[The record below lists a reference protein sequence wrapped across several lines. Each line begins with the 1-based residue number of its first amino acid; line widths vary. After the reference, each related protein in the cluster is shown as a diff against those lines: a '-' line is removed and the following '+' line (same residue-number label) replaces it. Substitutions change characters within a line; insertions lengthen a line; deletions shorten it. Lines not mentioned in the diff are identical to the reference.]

1 MPVLFLTAFNIMLS
15 FSLLFPIF
23 PAYVQSMGG
32 EPFHIGL
39 LIAIQ
44 PFMQFVFSPFWGWV
58 SDRVGRKWLIFT
70 GLIGFSI
77 GFVLIALAR
86 NLETLFAARI
96 VGGLISSSAFPAV
109 FAYVADIT
117 EGKERNVGMGIVGA
131 GFGLGIV
138 FGPFVGGILGHLDI
152 RLAFWVSALVALL
165 NALMVAVFLKEP
177 VRHVRPRVSIRLKEV
192 LERRIV
198 LLNIMYFVVVFA
210 MVSME
215 GILSILLRYEYNLDV
230 ILIGLI
236 IGVAGLTGAVVQG
249 SMRFIAGR
257 FREESIIPFALFLMA
272 ISMILVPVVPSPLWL
287 IPVMALY
294 GVSSGLL
301 QPNLSAFY
309 SRLVPPD
316 KMGAFMGIYQSSG
329 SLGRILGP
337 VAGTA
342 LYHVKPS
349 IPYVVSFLLL
359 TGVSLGFGLV
369 VGRRNSI

>member
-44 PFMQFVFSPFWGWV
+44 PFMQFVFSPFWGWI
-58 SDRVGRKWLIFT
+58 SDRVGRKWLIFA
-70 GLIGFSI
+70 GLVGFSI

-86 NLETLFAARI
+86 NLEMLFAARI

-138 FGPFVGGILGHLDI
+138 FGPFVGGLLGHIDI
-152 RLAFWVSALVALL
+152 RLAFWISALVALL
-165 NALMVAVFLKEP
+165 NALMVAVFLEESARRA
-177 VRHVRPRVSIRLKEV
+177 VRRVSIRLREV
-192 LERRIV
+192 LEGRIL
-198 LLNIMYFVVVFA
+198 LLNFMYFVVVFS

-215 GILSILLRYEYNLDV
+215 GILSILLRYEYSLDV
-230 ILIGLI
+230 VLIGLI
-236 IGVAGLTGAVVQG
+236 IGVAGLSGAIVQG
-249 SMRFIAGR
+249 SMRFIAER
-257 FREESIIPFALFLMA
+257 FQEEKIIPFALLLMA
-272 ISMILVPVVPSPLWL
+272 ISMILVPWISSPIWL

-294 GVSSGLL
+294 GTSSGLL

-309 SRLVPPD
+309 SRLVPPER
-316 KMGAFMGIYQSSG
+316 MGAFMGIYQSFG

-337 VAGTA
+337 VVGTA
-342 LYHVKPS
+342 LYHIRPS
-349 IPYVVSFLLL
+349 IPYMVSFVLLI
-359 TGVSLGFGLV
+359 GVSMAFGSL
-369 VGRRNSI
+369 SSKT